1 MRSVHGG
8 TTAQQP
14 SRCRRIF
21 SSHRLLA
28 GGLRCARFT
37 AMDGG
42 GSILAMFCRGQNSK
56 LKNVHGC
63 TFLSSSP
70 AKCVNLGQTS
80 QAQAKIVVPVV
91 RTVVVPSAYSAEA
104 RAEAPAAAAS
114 NTASTR
120 RTTLRIGNCVSLYIA
135 VPIKTPF
142 PDIPAHIV

>member
-80 QAQAKIVVPVV
+80 QAEAKIVVPEV
-91 RTVVVPSAYSAEA
+91 RTVVVPLAYSAEV
-104 RAEAPAAAAS
+104 RVVVPTAAACDAE
-114 NTASTR
+114 STR
-120 RTTLRIGNCVSLYIA
+120 RTTLRIGNNIA
-135 VPIKTPF
+135 L
-142 PDIPAHIV
+142 HISSIV